1 MRRAISCAVSVLGH
15 GVMLLLTMVSL
26 PGSGQVTPQ
35 FEPQVVVSIEAAVD
49 EWALPETP
57 PESADPAIEEYAF
70 DTVLIESRRQHLFP
84 FLSLDLSFLE
94 SSGTAFEANR
104 RRLTNP
110 FAPDVLAVE
119 RPPLVMSDAE
129 AGRVVDRSWSRR
141 RRWPAFAE
149 IATLLDRFDPN
160 GGHLPGVLR
169 DYVDR
174 NVLQPFCD
182 GRSIEPRF
190 WASMEIAAEHAD
202 FLRLA
207 REHVGGGALTRTGTA
222 LLFLLDKLAVANRDA
237 LLLLIETDPDRDLP
251 STTAARGETLA
262 LVRLLQYEH
271 IDRLHA
277 LGLRSIPAVRAAY
290 DEVRLRILSAVVE
303 RSPDAYRVSDARFLA
318 GAINFN
324 AGDASEAVRWW
335 QEMEPH
341 PEDAYFRDATRILR
355 ALEFA
360 GELNQRG
367 VREILR
373 GVHGRWRV
381 ASIYRLRHFG
391 HTCGSY

>member
-1 MRRAISCAVSVLGH
+1 MRRAISCAMSVLGH

-35 FEPQVVVSIEAAVD
+35 SEPQVVVSVEAAVD

-57 PESADPAIEEYAF
+57 PESADLAIEQYAF

-202 FLRLA
+202 FLRFM
-207 REHVGGGALTRTGTA
+207 REQVGRGALTRAGTE

-237 LLLLIETDPDRDLP
+237 LLLLIETNPDRDLP
-251 STTAARGETLA
+251 STAAARGEALA
-262 LVRLLQYEH
+262 LVRVLQYEH

-290 DEVRLRILSAVVE
+290 DDVRLRILSAVVE
-303 RSPDAYRVSDARFLA
+303 RSPDGYGVADARFLA
-318 GAINFN
+318 GGVAFG
-324 AGDASEAVRWW
+324 AGDVSEAVRWW
-335 QEMEPH
+335 QDMTPEP
-341 PEDAYFRDATRILR
+341 DGTYFRDAMRILQLLGSPG
-355 ALEFA
+355 ALN
-360 GELNQRG
+360 LRD
-367 VREILR
+367 VREVLR
-373 GVHGRWRV
+373 AVHGRWRV
-381 ASIYRLRHFG
+381 ASIYRLREFG
-391 HTCGSY
+391 HACGTY